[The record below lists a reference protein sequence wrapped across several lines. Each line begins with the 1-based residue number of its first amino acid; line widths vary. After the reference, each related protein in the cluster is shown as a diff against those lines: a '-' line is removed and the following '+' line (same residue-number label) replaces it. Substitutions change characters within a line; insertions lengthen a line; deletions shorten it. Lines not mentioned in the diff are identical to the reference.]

1 MRFLARVIAQLS
13 TNSRTTPLKSVTY
26 SVAYNFLS
34 SNRFLSTKGGNE
46 NEGDINWGSESNWS
60 SGLTKQHFDGQNVAD
75 SDGALSGGIGGGR
88 AMGSQSFASAGQT
101 DDDYERIRE
110 LAKQASDKDSAFAG
124 KWDERMKEINVLM
137 KQVIEPGARGVYLKD
152 SEKAEMYRLHK
163 ENPEVYTVEKLAKDY
178 RIMRQRV
185 HAILWLKEDEEKMEK
200 KLGHPLDD
208 SVEQLL
214 DKFPQFFDFH
224 DREFHVATL
233 PHKPDFKVMP
243 EGWDGTIKDP
253 DEVLYEISMKEDEI
267 LYQEFLERFNF
278 NKMKME
284 GQVKVH
290 KYSRRRPTEGW
301 EITVEKLGPRGKR
314 GDGGGWKF
322 KSLADGSTRP
332 LNDYEKMF
340 VKREKPRRRRKIL
353 HPK

>member
-1 MRFLARVIAQLS
+1 MRSLARAICQLS
-13 TNSRTTPLKSVTY
+13 TNSRATQLKSVMNT
-26 SVAYNFLS
+26 VACNFLLN
-34 SNRFLSTKGGNE
+34 NRFLSTSGGNE
-46 NEGDINWGSESNWS
+46 GEVDWGSESTWS
-60 SGLTKQHFDGQNVAD
+60 SGLTKEHFDGEVVGQKVGDTA
-75 SDGALSGGIGGGR
+75 GELAGGVGGGAALALSHEEDLENIR
-88 AMGSQSFASAGQT
+88 RLAAAAS
-101 DDDYERIRE
+101 R
-110 LAKQASDKDSAFAG
+110 KDAEFAG
-124 KWDERMKEINVLM
+124 KWKERMHETNVLM
-137 KQVIEPGARGVYLKD
+137 KQVIEPGARGAYLKD

-163 ENPEVYTVEKLAKDY
+163 ENPEVFTVEKLAKDY

-214 DKFPQFFDFH
+214 DNFPEFFDWH

-233 PHKPDFKVMP
+233 PHKPNFKVMP

-278 NKMKME
+278 NKMKIE
-284 GQVKVH
+284 GKVKVH
-290 KYSRRRPTEGW
+290 KYSRRRPSEGW
-301 EITVEKLGPRGKR
+301 EITVEKMGPHGKR